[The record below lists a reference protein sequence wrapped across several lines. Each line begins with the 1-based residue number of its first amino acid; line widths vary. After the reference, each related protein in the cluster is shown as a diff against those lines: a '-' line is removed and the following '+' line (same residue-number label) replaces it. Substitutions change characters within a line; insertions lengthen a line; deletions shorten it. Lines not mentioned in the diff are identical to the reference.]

1 MWFVVQF
8 LVSQIRRALAEAES
22 GNSMAFATGRSARR
36 KERDEAAA
44 FREGKGSSGAS
55 GPQVAMMGSTPVR
68 VDDKYKHMLIGG
80 SDSKQGEGA
89 ADDAW
94 GD

>member
-1 MWFVVQF
+1 MA
-8 LVSQIRRALAEAES
+8 QIRRALAEAEA

-36 KERDEAAA
+36 KEREEAAA
-44 FREGKGSSGAS
+44 FRDGKRGSDVDAVTMIGA
-55 GPQVAMMGSTPVR
+55 TPVR
-68 VDDKYKHMLIGG
+68 VDDNYKHMLMAGT
-80 SDSKQGEGA
+80 DSKNGEGA